1 MHADYWSLREEPF
14 QNIADLNFA
23 YLSNQ
28 HKSGLSKLLYLVHG
42 RKSGGVIVGSYGVG
56 KSMLLY
62 LLQQKLSGDNSVRYI
77 QVDAPPAGGMVLGM
91 QILSHLGYT
100 GKCENYSD
108 VINVIQDFATDKA
121 TSAPRIVLAVDEA
134 HLLLEDDAFQLLHLL
149 TNLRV
154 KKKTGEFGDIALTL
168 ILSGHEE
175 FLLALKKRP
184 ALVQRMQLI
193 WRLAPLSLQQCI
205 EYTQFRIQAAGGDIW
220 LFEKAA
226 VEALY
231 RASNGL
237 PRVINNICDVALLL
251 GCAAGR
257 TQITKDIMMQAID
270 EVKMP
275 EIDNIIL
282 E

>member
-14 QNIADLNFA
+14 RNIADLNFA
-23 YLSNQ
+23 YLSSQ
-28 HKSGLSKLLYLVHG
+28 HKSGLSKLLYLVQG
-42 RKSGGVIVGSYGVG
+42 RKTGGVIVGSYGVG

-62 LLQQKLSGDNSVRYI
+62 LLQQKLASDNTVRYV

-100 GKCENYSD
+100 GKCDNYSD
-108 VINVIQDFATDKA
+108 VLNVLQDYATDKA

-134 HLLLEDDAFQLLHLL
+134 HLLTEADTFQFLHLL
-149 TNLRV
+149 TNLRI
-154 KKKTGEFGDIALTL
+154 KKKTGSFGDVAITL

-175 FLLALKKRP
+175 FLLSLKKRP

-193 WRLAPLSLQQCI
+193 WRLSPLTLQQCI

-220 LFEKAA
+220 LFDKVAIEI
-226 VEALY
+226 LY
-231 RASNGL
+231 KASNGL

-257 TQITKDIMMQAID
+257 NKITRDIMMQAID